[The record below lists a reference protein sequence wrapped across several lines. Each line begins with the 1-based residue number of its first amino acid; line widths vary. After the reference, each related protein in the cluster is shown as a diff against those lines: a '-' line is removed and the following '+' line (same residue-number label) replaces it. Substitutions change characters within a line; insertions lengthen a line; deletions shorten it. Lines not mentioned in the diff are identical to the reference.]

1 MTIQTAEELCY
12 NSKYNDSGL
21 IHYKDAA
28 RLCVQFANLH
38 VKEALEA
45 AAESRCIRMFD
56 QTWHAQS
63 LAPNTKILDRVDIT
77 VDKQSILKSYPDE
90 RIK

>member
-38 VKEALEA
+38 VKEALKEA
-45 AAESRCIRMFD
+45 LESIPCLGSSTDIATYEEVKEAVLNSYLAE
-56 QTWHAQS
+56 
-63 LAPNTKILDRVDIT
+63 KI
-77 VDKQSILKSYPDE
+77 K
-90 RIK
+90 